1 MKLNFVS
8 AAATGFFT
16 SYSMLAA
23 EELEVGLGATSLG
36 VTLESR
42 YIMSENFS
50 IRGIYAGG
58 LSQSFNETQDSVD
71 YSIKGNVGGFALLA
85 DYHPTGG
92 SFVISSGIFSSATSI
107 DLRATVTNQTF
118 GNSANVTGSLSGKAK
133 FKNKTV
139 PMLLLGYKERA
150 SPLDIKGDIG
160 AIFTGG
166 FSLSASSSDG
176 IAQADIDAELADT
189 ASEMNK
195 VNYYPFIGL
204 TVSYS
209 F

>member
-1 MKLNFVS
+1 M
-8 AAATGFFT
+8 
-16 SYSMLAA
+16 
-23 EELEVGLGATSLG
+23 
-36 VTLESR
+36 
-42 YIMSENFS
+42 MSENFS

-58 LSQSFNETQDSVD
+58 LSQGFNETQDSVD

-85 DYHPTGG
+85 DYHPAGG

-118 GNSANVTGSLSGKAK
+118 GNSANVTGSLSGEAK

-150 SPLDIKGDIG
+150 GPLDIRGDIG